1 VKRLDNLSN
10 FYYFC
15 PLKTKKRPLMNSIEN
30 ELQSSDSYVP
40 PKVQVT
46 DIIIE
51 QNILSGGSGL
61 LDGFGGANW

>member
-1 VKRLDNLSN
+1 
-10 FYYFC
+10 
-15 PLKTKKRPLMNSIEN
+15 MNSIEN

-51 QNILSGGSGL
+51 QNVLSGGSGL

>member
-1 VKRLDNLSN
+1 MK
-10 FYYFC
+10 
-15 PLKTKKRPLMNSIEN
+15 PIEN
-30 ELQSSDSYVP
+30 ELQASDLYVT

-51 QNILSGGSGL
+51 QNVLSGGSGL